1 MEMELFNFIKA
12 SWDVISIIFVITVA
26 TITAFFKWKGIK
38 SYRTLREEY
47 LKSFEQLIT
56 NLSSDN
62 PSSQLTAAILLRR
75 FFCIDE
81 MKEHKHFLKE
91 ETINVISSLLRTLP
105 TGIYQKTIGDGLAYA
120 GDLSNADLQKTNL
133 QDICLEGKKE
143 RLILNNCDL
152 YMADLSEALIKNVD
166 AEGAFFYN
174 SILLKTRIK
183 NSNLKKANFR
193 NADLTKIKF
202 ENVELYDADFTGAT
216 NIPKEIAKGL
226 KKVIDKD
233 GNTKMLYQESTTPI
247 TTTNSK
253 IKGNI
258 FFSIPGCRKIK
269 DSALISEYK
278 KIIENLGYN
287 VICYTRDQ
295 YPQFGQINKIRLDII
310 QSSGMIVF
318 GLKQLKIE
326 KGTLKPG
333 TSEENEWNM
342 KWMHTPWNDLEVG
355 LGVMIGLPILLV
367 KDNDINSGIFDSHL
381 SESFI
386 ATISSELNIENIKD
400 NDAFRLWC
408 SKTIDAQFNI
418 LAENTDLI
426 KFMAQKEHE
435 IWCENRL
442 IEGWKYGPCRNDI
455 TKENPTLIPF
465 EDLPNTEKEISY
477 SSAKK
482 TLSLIDDFLFTLHK
496 QTNE

>member
-1 MEMELFNFIKA
+1 MELFDFIKTY
-12 SWDVISIIFVITVA
+12 WEVISIIFVITVA
-26 TITAFFKWKGIK
+26 VISTLIKWKGIK
-38 SYRTLREEY
+38 SYRTLRDEY

-75 FFCIDE
+75 FFSIEE
-81 MKEHKHFLKE
+81 MKKYKHFLKD

-120 GDLSNADLQKTNL
+120 GNLSNADLQKTNL
-133 QDICLEGKKE
+133 QDICLEGKKQ

-166 AEGAFFYN
+166 AEGAFFYH
-174 SILLKTRIK
+174 SILLKTTIK

-216 NIPKEIAKGL
+216 NIPKEIKEGL

-233 GNTKMLYQESTTPI
+233 GNTKMLYQKSTEPV
-247 TTTNSK
+247 TTTNDK

-258 FFSIPGCRKIK
+258 FFSVPGCKNIK
-269 DSALISEYK
+269 DSVLISEYK
-278 KIIENLGYN
+278 KLIENIGYN

-295 YPQFGQINKIRLDII
+295 YPQFGQLNKIRLDIM

-333 TSEENEWNM
+333 TTEENEWNM
-342 KWMHTPWNDLEVG
+342 KGYPMESRG
-355 LGVMIGLPILLV
+355 ICSILDKIRRL
-367 KDNDINSGIFDSHL
+367 KNGAFCKGI
-381 SESFI
+381 
-386 ATISSELNIENIKD
+386 
-400 NDAFRLWC
+400 
-408 SKTIDAQFNI
+408 
-418 LAENTDLI
+418 
-426 KFMAQKEHE
+426 
-435 IWCENRL
+435 
-442 IEGWKYGPCRNDI
+442 
-455 TKENPTLIPF
+455 
-465 EDLPNTEKEISY
+465 
-477 SSAKK
+477 
-482 TLSLIDDFLFTLHK
+482 
-496 QTNE
+496 